1 MQKWTREEE
10 NQVAQ
15 WSAMGLTAK
24 QIAKLTDRTLVSI
37 QLKLQ
42 RVKDEDNTTISISE
56 LADQIGIQ
64 RNNLNIYL
72 KRSNIEP
79 FAVINRNFHYKVSD
93 IQQWLDNGFAIAC
106 AVNNQPK
113 QNLVWDMINKS
124 LAKIDTIT
132 TRQKICEAFDVY
144 NSTVGYW
151 LNTLD
156 FPQPLTRIHLFG
168 QVFNRAEVEQWAIA
182 NNRTHGSLK
191 INADD
196 FIRKTTSDGELNC
209 HIHPVSTTHTT
220 MSVEEES

>member
-10 NQVAQ
+10 NQIAQ

-24 QIAKLTDRTLVSI
+24 QIAKLTDRTLVSV
-37 QLKLQ
+37 QLKLH
-42 RVKDEDNTTISISE
+42 RAKDEDNTTISISE

-79 FAVINRNFHYKVSD
+79 FVVINRHFHYKVSD

-113 QNLVWDMINKS
+113 QNRVWDMINKS

-151 LNTLD
+151 LTTGN

-168 QVFNRAEVEQWAIA
+168 QVFNRAEVEEWAIA

-191 INADD
+191 INVDD
-196 FIRKTTSDGELNC
+196 FTRKPMSDGE
-209 HIHPVSTTHTT
+209 
-220 MSVEEES
+220 